1 MFCLPIEETKKFIQ
15 ALKDG
20 VIDPEK
26 LSAMTSEER
35 RSFFEKI
42 VGADDAKDVNAQFE
56 SKLLLKNQQTGLIR
70 WAQSIAGIK
79 PEIRRDLISRIEKM
93 DSVLTPDAEHGF
105 LADLAAKKLGTDVT
119 VDEAQKLMDMSKER
133 ATAKAAIPADSP
145 IGSKE
150 RIQYGATDVAMQNYI
165 SELKS
170 SNDSTTVSEKI
181 QQLKT
186 APGKAIGEA
195 TSYVAGLA
203 KSLKASLDDSAI
215 FHQGW
220 KTLFTDP
227 RTWAKNAALSFS
239 DIAKQVGKGAS
250 NNDVLNAIKADVF
263 SRPNALDGTYGKMKL
278 DIGMGEEAYPTTLP
292 EKIPLFGRLYKA
304 SEVAYNGFLMRMRA
318 DIADKY
324 IDIVKST
331 GVDLTDKQEVRAIGR
346 LVNSL
351 TGRGDLGSL
360 EKVGKT
366 VNNVFFSPKMLKAN
380 FDFLTLHSTDD
391 MSSFARKQ
399 AATNLVKVIGGMA
412 LIMATAKALNPKSVE
427 LDPRSSD
434 FGKIKIGDTR
444 FDISGGMGSL
454 VTLAARLLTLSSKS
468 STTGHVSSLTSG
480 KYGAQTGLDVFEG
493 FIENKLSPA
502 AAIVKDVLQGQDFN
516 GKKPTVGGETQ
527 NLLEPL
533 PIQNVQE
540 MLADPK
546 SANVVLGTISDGL
559 GITTNTYGAPKKH

>member
-1 MFCLPIEETKKFIQ
+1 
-15 ALKDG
+15 
-20 VIDPEK
+20 
-26 LSAMTSEER
+26 MTSEER

-42 VGADDAKDVNAQFE
+42 VGADDAKEVNAQFE

-70 WAQSIAGIK
+70 WAQGIAGIK
-79 PEIRRDLISRIEKM
+79 PEIKRDLISRIEKM
-93 DSVLTPDAEHGF
+93 DKVLTPDVEHGF
-105 LADLAAKKLGTDVT
+105 FADLAAKKLGTEVT
-119 VDEAQKLMDMSKER
+119 VEEAQTIMDMSKER
-133 ATAKAAIPADSP
+133 ATAKAAIPEDSP

-150 RIQYGATDVAMQNYI
+150 RVQYGASDVAMQNYI
-165 SELKS
+165 SELKN
-170 SNDSTTVSEKI
+170 SNDSTTLSEKMREF
-181 QQLKT
+181 KT
-186 APGKAIGEA
+186 APGKALGEA

-203 KSLKASLDDSAI
+203 KSLKASLDNSAI

-220 KTLFTDP
+220 KTLFTDTG
-227 RTWAKNAALSFS
+227 TWAKNAASTFS
-239 DIAKQVGKGAS
+239 DIGKQLGKKAS
-250 NNDVLNAIKADVF
+250 SNDVIDAIKADVF

-324 IDIVKST
+324 ISMAKET

-380 FDFLTLHSTDD
+380 FDFLTLHSTDE

-399 AATNLVKVIGGMA
+399 AATNLVKVVTGMA
-412 LIMATAKALNPKSVE
+412 VIMATAKALNPKSVE

-480 KYGAQTGLDVFEG
+480 KFGAQTALDVFEG

-502 AAIVKDVLQGQDFN
+502 AAVVKDILQGEDFN
-516 GKKPTVGGETQ
+516 GKKPTLGGEAK

-546 SANVVLGTISDGL
+546 SANVVLGTIADGL
-559 GITTNTYGAPKKH
+559 GITTNTYGPKKKH